1 MQKLNIAILS
11 YRSAKFGGGQGVY
24 VKDISL
30 ALTLIGHNVDVISG
44 PPYPDLHKGI
54 NLIKLPGLNLF
65 ETFSFKDRI
74 KKLFNKKQK
83 NINDYYEFFSV
94 LFGGFPEMKTFGD
107 RANDFL
113 KNNNDYDL
121 VIDNQSLSY
130 GMLEIQNRFPFIEII
145 HHPIT
150 FDYKYELAS
159 SKKIKYKVSRYRW
172 YSFLKMQ
179 KRVAPK
185 INRIISPSQSS
196 KDGIIKEFQCNE
208 KNITVINNGLDT
220 DEFRPI
226 LKFTRNPYR
235 LITTASADVPLKG
248 LDYSLKALKDLKSD
262 FPKMHLIVI
271 GSIKEN
277 GHTERLINELD
288 IKDSVFFKS
297 NITKA
302 QITELYSTSSIAIV
316 SSLYEGFGYPV
327 IEAMSCEVP
336 LIATNISSIPELVN
350 DYATLVNPKNHK
362 MISDSVKEIIM
373 DYRKYKEIA
382 INGRQHI
389 IERFNWAKITKQYES
404 IIFKTIEKFNDVNF

>member
-262 FPKMHLIVI
+262 FPMIHLIVI

-277 GHTERLINELD
+277 GHTERLINKLD

-336 LIATNISSIPELVN
+336 LIATNVSSIPELIN
-350 DYATLVNPKNHK
+350 GYATLVNPKNHK

-389 IERFNWAKITKQYES
+389 IERFNWAKITKQYEN